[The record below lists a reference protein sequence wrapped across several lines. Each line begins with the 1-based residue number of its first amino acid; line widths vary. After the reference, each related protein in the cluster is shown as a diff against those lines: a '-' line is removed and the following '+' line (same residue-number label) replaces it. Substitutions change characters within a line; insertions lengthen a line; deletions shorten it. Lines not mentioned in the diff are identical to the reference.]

1 MNYNVPLSSLE
12 SQLLSLL
19 QEDASLS
26 VADLADATNSSAATI
41 WRRIRSLEE
50 RGIIGPP
57 VRLVDPAKVGRGMDV
72 YCQVRMKSQDARA
85 RAAFQQAVDS
95 EPAIVE
101 VYSITGDWDYMLH
114 MVVRDIA
121 DFEDVLMR
129 RLLDLDCV
137 ASTSTLFALRRIKH
151 TSKVPV

>member
-1 MNYNVPLSSLE
+1 MNDNVPLSSLE